1 MVDAV
6 PDEIAVLIVV
16 GDAMKMLVVPAPI
29 DVLMETLIAVV
40 NEAEVEPMLGDTP
53 MATIVIAVRFT

>member
-1 MVDAV
+1 
-6 PDEIAVLIVV
+6 
-16 GDAMKMLVVPAPI
+16 MKMLVVPAPI